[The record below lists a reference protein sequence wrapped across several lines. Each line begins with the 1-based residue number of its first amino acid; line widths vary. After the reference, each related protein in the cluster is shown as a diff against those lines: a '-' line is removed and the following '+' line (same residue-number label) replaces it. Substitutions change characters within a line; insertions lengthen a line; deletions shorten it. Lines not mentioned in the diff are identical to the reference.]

1 MNYEA
6 KYLKYYNKYQ
16 KLLKQLGRAAAEKS
30 EPEFQETEKV
40 TNEEE
45 IPDIVLSEEMIDEEK
60 IPDIFVSENVSL
72 YQPVT
77 QRKVTELV
85 EKGPHL
91 RNVEMLSDSFI
102 SSEHLKMIPDIE
114 LSEMKADYLYKP
126 ITQRKINESI
136 EKGPRFVDVEILSD
150 KDFED
155 QLKVVSD
162 SIAHSPTGKTKDII
176 KKEPPLY

>member
-30 EPEFQETEKV
+30 KPELETEKV

-45 IPDIVLSEEMIDEEK
+45 IPDIVLSEEMIYEEK

-162 SIAHSPTGKTKDII
+162 SIAHSPIGKTKDII